1 MEFQWLYCIHSCSFI
16 HQCWIVGQAG
26 FFMGLVGDMGFFP
39 TMRRP
44 VKAIIW
50 PIYFWPVSRQR
61 PIFQLFLK
69 KIDIVRQPIEADQ
82 LGECGP
88 ESSPITYVK
97 AHISGNMNPKAGRNF
112 KQVLQHK
119 STFHSSYICQIVSA
133 QIIKYNIL
141 LPIFRIPLLIFLH

>member
-26 FFMGLVGDMGFFP
+26 FFMGLVGDMGH
-39 TMRRP
+39 RLGL
-44 VKAIIW
+44 
-50 PIYFWPVSRQR
+50 PIFGQLVGRGQ
-61 PIFQLFLK
+61 IFQLFLK

-141 LPIFRIPLLIFLH
+141 LPIFRIPIDFFCIEVYQTPK

>member
-26 FFMGLVGDMGFFP
+26 FFMGLVGDMGHHFGL
-39 TMRRP
+39 
-44 VKAIIW
+44 
-50 PIYFWPVSRQR
+50 PIFGRLVGRGQ
-61 PIFQLFLK
+61 IFQLFLK

-119 STFHSSYICQIVSA
+119 STFHSSYICHIVSA

-141 LPIFRIPLLIFLH
+141 LPIFRIPIDFFALKFIKLLNKS

>member
-26 FFMGLVGDMGFFP
+26 FFMGLVGDIGL
-39 TMRRP
+39 
-44 VKAIIW
+44 
-50 PIYFWPVSRQR
+50 
-61 PIFQLFLK
+61 PIFGQLVGRGQFFSYFSK
-69 KIDIVRQPIEADQ
+69 KLAQSGSQQRLTSWANGQ
-82 LGECGP
+82 P

-133 QIIKYNIL
+133 QIIKYNI
-141 LPIFRIPLLIFLH
+141 IFASYFQNPYRFFCIEVY